1 MNTYV
6 QVERPGDDEEIA
18 KYRLRFASKTDDEI
32 RELLNKQKQIGIV
45 GVHQQGLYIRA
56 LMEEFADR
64 SMTFTFRVDKE

>member
-6 QVERPGDDEEIA
+6 QIERPGDDEEIA

-32 RELLNKQKQIGIV
+32 RELLNEQKIIGIL

-64 SMTFTFRVDKE
+64 AMTFTFRVDEE